1 MEKKLVKMDA
11 CYSNNILTYNYTRHQ
26 KQFIFQQQGQNEN
39 FLGVFFWSVTLFSGL
54 FFFVHFSL

>member
-1 MEKKLVKMDA
+1 MDA

-39 FLGVFFWSVTLFSGL
+39 FLGVFFLSVTLFFWL
-54 FFFVHFSL
+54 VFFCPF